1 MFPQNL
7 FFQIKKEG
15 VYIKM
20 EKSNSTQ
27 CNKNNKIRVDHKIYC
42 NKPIPIVSLYGL
54 SGYSNYQFT
63 MINNTIID

>member
-7 FFQIKKEG
+7 FFQIEKEG

-27 CNKNNKIRVDHKIYC
+27 CNKNNKIRVDHKS
-42 NKPIPIVSLYGL
+42 KVALSLIVPKMDLL
-54 SGYSNYQFT
+54 V
-63 MINNTIID
+63 